1 MGADMKL
8 YLVLLTALTMLIGG
22 AQADS
27 FTAVHVQKINDHSYA
42 LLAPVPVDVPNKEN
56 GGYVHNSLVLIGDKG
71 VILVDTGSHRQVGEH
86 IREAIAAL
94 TPKPVTHILITH
106 HHSDHHLGSV
116 AFPDARVISSS
127 DCAKQIENN
136 GRGMVAFTRRM
147 TGLSLTD
154 TKPVVP
160 VETVAPNSRQEMQ
173 INGIRL
179 ELIVPKASH
188 TEGDLMVWLPEDRI
202 LATGD
207 ILVHTV
213 NPNFADG
220 NLKQWITVL
229 DDILKLPAQT
239 VMPGHGPLMQHKDVA
254 DFRAL
259 VADFYNVV
267 EGVYK
272 SGAMESDV
280 RRKLDLSKWQ
290 KLSRYE
296 QLMGGNINRVWLQVE
311 ADNF

>member
-1 MGADMKL
+1 MKRSF
-8 YLVLLTALTMLIGG
+8 VLLTALAIWMGG
-22 AQADS
+22 AQADALP
-27 FTAVHVQKINDHSYA
+27 AVQVQKINDHAYA
-42 LLAPVPVDVPNKEN
+42 LLAPAPVEVPNREN

-86 IREAIAAL
+86 IKEAIAQL

-106 HHSDHHLGSV
+106 PHSDHHLGSV
-116 AFPDARVISSS
+116 AFPDAHVIASSN
-127 DCAKQIENN
+127 CAKLIENN

-154 TKPVVP
+154 TQAVVP
-160 VETVAPNSRQEMQ
+160 VETVASNFRQEMQ

-179 ELIVPKASH
+179 ELIVPQASH
-188 TEGDLMVWLPEDRI
+188 SDGDLMVWVPEDRI

-207 ILVHTV
+207 ILVNTV
-213 NPNFADG
+213 TPNFSDG
-220 NLKQWITVL
+220 NLKQWLTVL

-239 VMPGHGPLMQHKDVA
+239 FMPGHGPLMQHKDVV

-259 VADFYNVV
+259 VADFYHVV
-267 EGVYK
+267 EGIYK
-272 SGAMESDV
+272 SGGVESDV
-280 RRKLDLSKWQ
+280 RKKLDLSKWQ

-296 QLMGGNINRVWLQVE
+296 QLMGSNINRVWLQVE